1 MKLKLTSLL
10 VAFGLLSN
18 AAFSGNSAKIGYA
31 SDFFYRGAQKA
42 EQSVQAGVKL
52 GTELAGLNLSAHTCT
67 NQAVDTGNDSYH
79 IGAGASKSFSDG
91 LLSVYA
97 GVNHFEDVPGD
108 ALSEVE
114 INLSS
119 NVALNP
125 SVSLF
130 RDFDDSL
137 YTVEFGVSH
146 DFDLSIATLGLDAS
160 VGNTDLTNNTDRTYY
175 SAGADV
181 SKSVSENADLS
192 IGVDYID
199 ADDIDREFVFGTA
212 LTFNF

>member
-1 MKLKLTSLL
+1 MKLKLTSIL

-18 AAFSGNSAKIGYA
+18 AAFSGNSAKIGYT

-52 GTELAGLNLSAHTCT
+52 GTALGGLNLSSHTCT

-79 IGAGASKSFSDG
+79 IGAGVSKSFSEG
-91 LLSVYA
+91 LLSAYV
-97 GVNHFEDVPGD
+97 GVNHFEDVPGE

-114 INLSS
+114 LVLSS

-125 SVSLF
+125 SVAVF

-137 YTVEFGVSH
+137 YTVELGVSH
-146 DFDLSIATLGLDAS
+146 GFDLSIADLNLDAS

-175 SAGADV
+175 SVGATV
-181 SKSVSENADLS
+181 SKSVSENADLAV
-192 IGVDYID
+192 GVDYID
-199 ADDIDREFVFGTA
+199 SDDIDREFVFGTA
-212 LTFNF
+212 LTFKF